1 MPQWWNKLLAKS
13 WPPASARDS
22 TLWVNSLTMFK
33 QGIIKEVL
41 LFHLLFPR
49 NLFTSCIC
57 IFVIYPP
64 LFVIFYLF
72 CASCFILNF
81 SVSSVLYGF
90 WLPVFVF
97 SWFNC
102 FTCVVYLM
110 CSTCASFCH
119 FPLVFLSLC
128 LFFSCCRFAVLRMFH
143 ICFCGLFCCVL
154 DYFWI
159 SCFIFFNFIYF
170 SSSWSMDLFIP
181 CTACFIILVSYS
193 H

>member
-1 MPQWWNKLLAKS
+1 MYLYFCLSFILPFPILLYYH
-13 WPPASARDS
+13 
-22 TLWVNSLTMFK
+22 
-33 QGIIKEVL
+33 
-41 LFHLLFPR
+41 LFISI
-49 NLFTSCIC
+49 LFTSYLCLSFFIY
-57 IFVIYPP
+57 FVLPV
-64 LFVIFYLF
+64 LFWTFLF
-72 CASCFILNF
+72 LLSRLNF
-81 SVSSVLYGF
+81 YCLCILSLIA
-90 WLPVFVF
+90 
-97 SWFNC
+97 C
-102 FTCVVYLM
+102 TCLVYLM

-159 SCFIFFNFIYF
+159 SCFILFFFIYF